1 MEMLPFSKYFQK
13 IHQIQKPGSR
23 IPGFVDKKSYF
34 SHGQIHPGLVK
45 SLPPPPPPPPPQPP
59 PPPPPPKKKN
69 TPTPT
74 PNLGTKQVV
83 SLCSP

>member
-1 MEMLPFSKYFQK
+1 MEMLLFSKYFQK

-45 SLPPPPPPPPPQPP
+45 SLSKPP
-59 PPPPPPKKKN
+59 PPPPPPKKNNPPPGN

-74 PNLGTKQVV
+74 PNWGTKLVV